1 MYHVSCIE
9 PAVEEIPPKSW
20 YCATCVANG
29 IQSPHENC
37 VVCERLNTPK
47 TAVKIGNDSSCTNED
62 TLNELGENSDYGMD
76 EEGSQPSKS
85 SKNFGQCKICG
96 SEIQDGEKTKIC
108 SNTGCFGGCY
118 HARCLTKKQLNS
130 YGPGWYCPSCL
141 CRTCL
146 TDKDDDKIVLCDG
159 CDHAY
164 HLYCM
169 KPERTSIPKGK
180 WFCISCS
187 AKLNAIRKAKMAFE
201 KRERKQKRKGNKR
214 LGPYAKWNSEGI
226 TESDEGGGAME
237 MLISAADTLK
247 NEEKLAGMLAKN
259 CRKLS
264 G

>member
-20 YCATCVANG
+20 YCATCIANG

-47 TAVKIGNDSSCTNED
+47 TALKIGNDSSCTNED
-62 TLNELGENSDYGMD
+62 MRNELGENSDYGMD

-146 TDKDDDKIVLCDG
+146 ADKDDDKIVLCDG

-201 KRERKQKRKGNKR
+201 KRERKHKRKGSKR
-214 LGPYAKWNSEGI
+214 SGPYAKWNSEGI